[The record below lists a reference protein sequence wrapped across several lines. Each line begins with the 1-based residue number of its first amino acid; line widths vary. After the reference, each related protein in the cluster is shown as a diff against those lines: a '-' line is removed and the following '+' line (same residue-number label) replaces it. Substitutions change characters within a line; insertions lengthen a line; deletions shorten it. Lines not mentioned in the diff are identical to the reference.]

1 MDFKK
6 IIKYFVGGAVAGA
19 ICMFF
24 IKLYFGTHWDWD
36 SDDIQTIIT
45 FGFTGLLF
53 LLPLK
58 NKKTNSTIMK
68 LKDFIY
74 NKKTK
79 ESNLFGVLF
88 VVVVT
93 IVSGAVLYYGF
104 WI

>member
-1 MDFKK
+1 MLYLVCKAFKIWKNTGKK
-6 IIKYFVGGAVAGA
+6 I
-19 ICMFF
+19 
-24 IKLYFGTHWDWD
+24 
-36 SDDIQTIIT
+36 
-45 FGFTGLLF
+45 
-53 LLPLK
+53 

-79 ESNLFGVLF
+79 ESNLLGVLF

>member
-1 MDFKK
+1 MAILAKQKK
-6 IIKYFVGGAVAGA
+6 LEISNGNQLKRIVEKNVA
-19 ICMFF
+19 INF
-24 IKLYFGTHWDWD
+24 I
-36 SDDIQTIIT
+36 
-45 FGFTGLLF
+45 
-53 LLPLK
+53 
-58 NKKTNSTIMK
+58 IMK

-79 ESNLFGVLF
+79 ESNLLGVLF